1 MTEFD
6 RRHMQSPK
14 RPIFPALDAVRF
26 LTAVIVMIYHLFF
39 WKNGDV
45 PDASQ
50 TTDLF
55 WRFGWV
61 GVEIFFTLSGLVIA
75 LSAQKSTPIKFLI
88 DRTVRLAPTI
98 WICATTT
105 LVGTLALAP
114 SLNVGRLL
122 NDYLWTVI
130 LRPVGGH
137 IDIVYW
143 TLTVEISFYA
153 LICFLLFRSNFRTL
167 VRVLIAVGLVSTAYD
182 SILALAPYIHAYI
195 PRLTDAIA
203 ASSKFHLARLL
214 LLRHGCFFAL
224 GVLIWSLK
232 EDSRPKYCL
241 LLIAIFFLGGTL
253 EVWYSAQR
261 QILDLSAHGLSS
273 SQQLSVAQPVIAW
286 LIGISLIFLSRLLRA
301 EKMHTGFNL
310 VSSLRYLGLLTFPI
324 YLLHNN
330 FGMLIEDKI
339 TQFGVDETAAG
350 FAAML
355 IVICASSLVVSL
367 LEPRLSRVL
376 KANLQKAAARWN
388 RGATEFG

>member
-1 MTEFD
+1 MKLL
-6 RRHMQSPK
+6 K
-14 RPIFPALDAVRF
+14 RPIYPALDAVRF
-26 LTAVIVMIYHLFF
+26 LTATIVMIYHLFF

-75 LSAQKSTPIKFLI
+75 LSAQQSTPVKFLI

-98 WICATTT
+98 WICATAT

-114 SLNVGRLL
+114 SVNVARLL
-122 NDYLWTVI
+122 SDYLWTVI
-130 LRPVGGH
+130 LRPVGDH

-167 VRVLIAVGLVSTAYD
+167 VRVLIAVGILSTAYD
-182 SILALAPYIHAYI
+182 SILALAPYTHAYV
-195 PRLTDAIA
+195 PRLTDVVAV
-203 ASSKFHLARLL
+203 SSKFHLSRLL

-232 EDSRPKYCL
+232 EHSRPKGCL
-241 LLIAIFFLGGTL
+241 VLIALFFLGGTL

-261 QILDLSAHGLSS
+261 QLLDLSTRGLST
-273 SQQLSVAQPVIAW
+273 SQQLPAVQPVIAW
-286 LIGISLIFLSRLLRA
+286 LVGITLIFLSRLLRA
-301 EKMHTGFNL
+301 EKMRGGFNL
-310 VSSLRYLGLLTFPI
+310 VSLLRYLGLLTFPI

-339 TQFGVDETAAG
+339 AHFGVGETTAG
-350 FAAML
+350 FAAMI
-355 IVICASSLVVSL
+355 IVLGASSLVVSL
-367 LEPRLSRVL
+367 LEPHLSRAL
-376 KANLQKAAARWN
+376 KTILQKAAARWN